1 MSGCV
6 FVIHS
11 VMLKPA
17 SETLDLS
24 LQGTGRREGVK
35 IVAKG
40 HAKVRLFLRIETRP
54 RASLAVLMAA
64 VLITHGISPYMVRPA
79 MQEPL
84 DCSAEGNVAAIYPA
98 S

>member
-1 MSGCV
+1 
-6 FVIHS
+6 
-11 VMLKPA
+11 MLKPA

-64 VLITHGISPYMVRPA
+64 VLITHGIA
-79 MQEPL
+79 PL
-84 DCSAEGNVAAIYPA
+84 LKGFDRW
-98 S
+98 